1 MRVTTPPHSLST
13 PQTIPISLHVRSALL
28 LLAAFARLTPSA
40 QTERSDFTTT
50 PGVFTALNPG
60 NFIGAGV

>member
-1 MRVTTPPHSLST
+1 MSR
-13 PQTIPISLHVRSALL
+13 HVRSGLL